1 MLYRHIFIAHG
12 LRLVLR
18 ADQNLVQ
25 IITHIKL
32 AAAAYLRQTVHCLFS
47 LIHKHLF

>member
-18 ADQNLVQ
+18 TDQNLIQ
-25 IITHIKL
+25 IIAHIKL